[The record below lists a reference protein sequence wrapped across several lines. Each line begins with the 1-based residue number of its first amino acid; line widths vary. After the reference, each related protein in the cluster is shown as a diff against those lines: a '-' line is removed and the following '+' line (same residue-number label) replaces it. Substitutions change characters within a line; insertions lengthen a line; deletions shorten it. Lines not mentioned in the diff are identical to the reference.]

1 MGASAAAGH
10 VAGCWLLHLKP
21 FGQGDPF
28 HLAAGGEA
36 AVTGTVPV
44 GSGGQVNEA
53 AGEEERK
60 QKCSHSL
67 TLRTLG
73 YDGD

>member
-10 VAGCWLLHLKP
+10 VVECWLLHLKP

-36 AVTGTVPV
+36 AVTGTAPV
-44 GSGGQVNEA
+44 GSGVG
-53 AGEEERK
+53 
-60 QKCSHSL
+60 
-67 TLRTLG
+67 RTG
-73 YDGD
+73 G